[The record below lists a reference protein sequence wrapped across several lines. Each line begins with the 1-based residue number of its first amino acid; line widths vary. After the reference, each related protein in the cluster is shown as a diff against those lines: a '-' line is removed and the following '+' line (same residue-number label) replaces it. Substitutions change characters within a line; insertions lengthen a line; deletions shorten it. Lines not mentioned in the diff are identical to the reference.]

1 MYWAASYHQ
10 RKNASHWVKHAF
22 EEMKMS
28 TETFVLEAFGGK
40 GKFKTK
46 ETNVALLKYY
56 NSAL

>member
-1 MYWAASYHQ
+1 
-10 RKNASHWVKHAF
+10 
-22 EEMKMS
+22 MKMN

-40 GKFKTK
+40 GKFTK

>member
-1 MYWAASYHQ
+1 
-10 RKNASHWVKHAF
+10 
-22 EEMKMS
+22 MKMS

-56 NSAL
+56 NSALWRSKTKYIKYSIL